1 MEFNYISERL
11 DPRRVRENMS
21 LIQDVSLL
29 ERQRLKKCR
38 DYFENINHTYLK
50 LDDVKNVDGSKLF
63 LAVIDYEDSILFRQ
77 SKHFKETLF
86 PYPTILGN
94 IDGIIYDFTQYLY
107 LDLDKYRI
115 NYARSFSSIVVND
128 YWHFDYDGSKVN
140 IKTNTVYSDSK
151 NVNGR
156 RMIIMDKFH
165 LIGLNMGL
173 ECNVLYDEDALSK
186 VLLKRKE
193 G

>member
-1 MEFNYISERL
+1 MEVQYIPERL
-11 DPRRVRENMS
+11 NPRRVRENMS

-38 DYFENINHTYLK
+38 DYFKNINHTYLK
-50 LDDVKNVDGSKLF
+50 LDDVKNIDGSKMF
-63 LAVIDYEDSILFRQ
+63 LAVIDFEDSILFRQ
-77 SKHFKETLF
+77 SKHFNETLF
-86 PYPTILGN
+86 PYSTILGN
-94 IDGIIYDFTQYLY
+94 IGGIIYDFTQYLY
-107 LDLDKYRI
+107 LDLNKYRI
-115 NYARSFSSIVVND
+115 NYARSFSSIVVDD

-165 LIGLNMGL
+165 LIRLNMGL
-173 ECNVLYDEDALSK
+173 ECDKLYDEDALSK